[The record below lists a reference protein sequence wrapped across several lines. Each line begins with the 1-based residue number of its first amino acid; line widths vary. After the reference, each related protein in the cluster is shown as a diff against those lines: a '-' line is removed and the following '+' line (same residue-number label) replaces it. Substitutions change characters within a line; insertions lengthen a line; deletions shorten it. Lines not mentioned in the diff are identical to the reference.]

1 MAIFICTQ
9 VFRTGKK
16 LFGSHLHGPPS
27 RTRGF
32 WINWC
37 STESSKG
44 TKLSGMKKQLS
55 TWSRPLPWLPPQN
68 QQNQDLQWILKTN
81 YFDFPAQNS
90 HSLLLSSSNG
100 HWIWINYHSCM
111 PVQSFAREKSFTNS
125 RHNLVHTLQNFTFFQ
140 RTRQINKCV
149 FDFQAD
155 FVMKRYRFSESKYC
169 LEKSLS
175 KFRFTNHLDSKS
187 SSSTSSTW
195 TLNML

>member
-9 VFRTGKK
+9 VFRTGKNF
-16 LFGSHLHGPPS
+16 LAAICVAHPLVQEAFGSTDVAHSHQ
-27 RTRGF
+27 
-32 WINWC
+32 
-37 STESSKG
+37 KG
-44 TKLSGMKKQLS
+44 QSYQEWGNEELS
-55 TWSRPLPWLPPQN
+55 TWSPPLPWLPTQN

-140 RTRQINKCV
+140 RTGQINKCV

-169 LEKSLS
+169 LEKSLP
-175 KFRFTNHLDSKS
+175 KFRFTNHLD
-187 SSSTSSTW
+187 T
-195 TLNML
+195 